1 MPYMRFENSPLRLNM
16 PLVLLA
22 SASERRRQILSE
34 HLNDRDVLLDFYTL
48 KEPEQE
54 ISSRMEVNLQVES
67 SCMKKAMAAAREKSS
82 GAENV
87 ADIILVSDT
96 LVEDPD
102 DIRVALGKPED
113 ESSAAFSLI
122 RLSGRRHRV
131 WSSTAIVSRKIGDL
145 EVGEGWFATI
155 WTDYAIVE
163 FKQLAEDEIIGLI
176 KSRSW
181 EGKAGGY
188 DLGGSAGRFARVVYG
203 EEVTVLGFSSMAI
216 DSLNDFLG

>member
-1 MPYMRFENSPLRLNM
+1 M
-16 PLVLLA
+16 PLVTLA

-34 HLNDRDVLLDFYTL
+34 YLEDLDTCLEFCTL
-48 KEPEQE
+48 REPEQE
-54 ISSRMEVNLQVES
+54 VSSGMEVNLQVES
-67 SCMKKAMAAAREKSS
+67 SCIRKAMAAVKERAS
-82 GAENV
+82 GENV

-102 DIRVALGKPED
+102 DERAALGKPKD

-131 WSSTAIVSRKIGDL
+131 WSSTAILSRKIGDIDL
-145 EVGEGWFATI
+145 GDDWLATI

-163 FKQLAEDEIIGLI
+163 FVHIGEDDIIDLI
-176 KSRSW
+176 NSRSW

-188 DLGGSAGRFARVVYG
+188 DLAGAAGEFASVVDG
-203 EEVTVLGFSSMAI
+203 KEVTVLGFSNRAI
-216 DSLNDFLG
+216 DSLSGFLN

>member
-1 MPYMRFENSPLRLNM
+1 M

-22 SASERRRQILSE
+22 SASERRRQILTE
-34 HLNDRDVLLDFYTL
+34 YLEDRDTCLEFCILR
-48 KEPEQE
+48 EPEQE
-54 ISSRMEVNLQVES
+54 VSSGMEVNLQVES
-67 SCMKKAMAAAREKSS
+67 SCIMKAMAAVKERAS
-82 GAENV
+82 GENV

-102 DIRVALGKPED
+102 DERAALGKPKD

-131 WSSTAIVSRKIGDL
+131 WSSTAILSRKIGDID
-145 EVGEGWFATI
+145 VGEDWLATI

-163 FKQLAEDEIIGLI
+163 FMQMGEDGIIDLI
-176 KSRSW
+176 NSRSW

-188 DLGGSAGRFARVVYG
+188 DLAGAAGKFASVVDG
-203 EEVTVLGFSSMAI
+203 EEVTVLGFSNRAI
-216 DSLNDFLG
+216 DSLGGFLN

>member
-1 MPYMRFENSPLRLNM
+1 MSLII
-16 PLVLLA
+16 LA

-34 HLNDRDVLLDFYTL
+34 HIEDRDARLEFYVL
-48 KEPEQE
+48 KEPEQDV
-54 ISSRMEVNLQVES
+54 SSSMEVNLQVES
-67 SCMKKAMAAAREKSS
+67 SCIGKVKAAVKERAKGRED
-82 GAENV
+82 V

-102 DIRVALGKPED
+102 DERAALGKPKD

-131 WSSTAIVSRKIGDL
+131 WSSTAILSRRVGDI
-145 EVGEGWFATI
+145 EVGEGWLATI

-163 FKQLAEDEIIGLI
+163 FGQLGEEEIIDMI
-176 KSRSW
+176 NNRSW

-188 DLGGSAGRFARVVYG
+188 DLAGAAGKFARVVDG
-203 EEVTVLGFSSMAI
+203 EEVTVLGFSNRALE
-216 DSLNDFLG
+216 SLDNFLN

>member
-1 MPYMRFENSPLRLNM
+1 M
-16 PLVLLA
+16 PLVTLA
-22 SASERRRQILSE
+22 SASERRRQILSV
-34 HLNDRDVLLDFYTL
+34 HLEDLDTCLEFCTL
-48 KEPEQE
+48 REPEQE
-54 ISSRMEVNLQVES
+54 VSSGMEVNLQVES
-67 SCMKKAMAAAREKSS
+67 SCIRKAMAAVKERSS
-82 GAENV
+82 GENV

-102 DIRVALGKPED
+102 DERAALGKPKD

-131 WSSTAIVSRKIGDL
+131 WSSTAILSRKIGDL
-145 EVGEGWFATI
+145 DVGDGWLATI

-163 FKQLAEDEIIGLI
+163 FVNIGDDDIIDLI

-188 DLGGSAGRFARVVYG
+188 DLAGAAGKFASVVDG
-203 EEVTVLGFSSMAI
+203 KEVTVLGFSSRAI
-216 DSLNDFLG
+216 DSLNGFLN

>member
-1 MPYMRFENSPLRLNM
+1 M
-16 PLVLLA
+16 PLILLA

-34 HLNDRDVLLDFYTL
+34 HLEDQDTCLEFYIL
-48 KEPEQE
+48 REPEQE
-54 ISSRMEVNLQVES
+54 VSSAMEVNLQVES
-67 SCMKKAMAAAREKSS
+67 SCIRKAMAAAKENASE
-82 GAENV
+82 GGNV

-102 DIRVALGKPED
+102 DERAALGKPKD

-131 WSSTAIVSRKIGDL
+131 WSSTAIISRKTGDID
-145 EVGEGWFATI
+145 VGDGWLATI

-163 FKQLAEDEIIGLI
+163 FEQMKEDEIIHLI
-176 KSRSW
+176 NSRSW

-188 DLGGSAGRFARVVYG
+188 DLAGDAGKFAKVVDG
-203 EEVTVLGFSSMAI
+203 EEVTVLGFSNRAI
-216 DSLNDFLG
+216 DYLSEFLN